1 MSVYRTLDEGPVSEM
16 SVQREVIK
24 RKAADARP
32 SPGTPSDATYARYR
46 KANPVNEPLPVTFR
60 WIARLP
66 AGVRPLTLLRE
77 FPRIAN
83 ALALEWRDPEL
94 FRTRLYDL
102 LVDKRGNRRG
112 FPADVQAELL
122 ALRAYFDVHC
132 VMQRR

>member
-1 MSVYRTLDEGPVSEM
+1 
-16 SVQREVIK
+16 VQREVIK
-24 RKAADARP
+24 RKAAEARP
-32 SPGTPSDATYARYR
+32 STHTPSDATYARYR

-60 WIARLP
+60 WMARLP
-66 AGVRPLTLLRE
+66 SDVRPHLLLRE

-112 FPADVQAELL
+112 FPVGVQAELL
-122 ALRAYFDVHC
+122 ALRAFFDAHC
-132 VMQRR
+132 VVRRR